1 MRCPQCGTEIP
12 DGSWYCEKCGED
24 IHIVPDFEPE
34 VELNIEQTINGI
46 AEDIN
51 EEQRK
56 DYQELSAQSKNVGNR
71 LEVVKQITASILVGL
86 LCLVAV
92 LFFLALYR
100 NNSPVSMMDIA
111 QRAVEEEQYDEA
123 IDAYRRAMEISEDKV
138 SIMFNLAEVY
148 FLKNNKI
155 EYEYWLR
162 EIVQSKEATSEQIE
176 SAYGKLIAIYRARQ
190 DFNSINELLLNSGN
204 ERVIS
209 IYQDYVAKSPKF
221 TIEEGYYSEIQ
232 PLKLSANGTGK
243 IYYTLDG
250 SLPNEN
256 SPVYTAPIILDNGDH
271 IVCAYFVNDYGIASE
286 YVTKTYHIK
295 IEELPPPMVETVSGE
310 YQFPGYI
317 EVRAEN
323 QEIYYTTDGSKPT
336 ISSSM
341 YTKPIP
347 MPLGKTTYK
356 FIRIEDGRSSTVVE
370 RTFNL
375 VMNTV
380 YTPHEAEMDVIQYA
394 IQSIRIYDEEG
405 HASGLAGA
413 YKYRY
418 QYVTNI
424 NQMGDFYVISE
435 ILEGDD
441 GTSTKTG
448 NHYAVNAYTG
458 YIYKLQI
465 DENYNYTLVEI
476 EKQPN

>member
-1 MRCPQCGTEIP
+1 MRCPQCGADIP

-34 VELNIEQTINGI
+34 VELNMEQTINGI
-46 AEDIN
+46 AEDIK
-51 EEQRK
+51 EERK
-56 DYQELSAQSKNVGNR
+56 GYQKPPTQSKAVGNR
-71 LEVVKQITASILVGL
+71 LEVVKQIVASIFVGL
-86 LCLVAV
+86 LCLMVV
-92 LFFLALYR
+92 IVFLTFYR
-100 NNSPVSMMDIA
+100 NNSPVSMMDTA
-111 QRAVEEEQYDEA
+111 QRAVGEEQYDEA
-123 IDAYRRAMEISEDKV
+123 IEAYKRAMEISEDKV
-138 SIMFNLAEVY
+138 SVMFNLAEVY
-148 FLKNNKI
+148 FLKNNKM

-209 IYQDYVAKSPKF
+209 TYQDYVAQVPEF

-232 PLKLSANGTGK
+232 PLKLSAYGTGK

-250 SLPNEN
+250 SLPDEN

-271 IVCAYFVNDYGIASE
+271 IVCAYFVNAYGIASE
-286 YVTKTYHIK
+286 YVTKTYHIQ

-323 QEIYYTTDGSKPT
+323 QEIYYTTDGSEPT
-336 ISSSM
+336 ISSPM

-356 FIRIEDGRSSTVVE
+356 FIRIEDGRSSSVVE
-370 RTFNL
+370 RTINL
-375 VMNTV
+375 VMNTA
-380 YTPHEAEMDVIQYA
+380 YTPGEAEQDVIQYA

-405 HASGLAGA
+405 HASGLAGT

-424 NQMGDFYVISE
+424 NQVDDFYVISE

-476 EKQPN
+476 EQQPE